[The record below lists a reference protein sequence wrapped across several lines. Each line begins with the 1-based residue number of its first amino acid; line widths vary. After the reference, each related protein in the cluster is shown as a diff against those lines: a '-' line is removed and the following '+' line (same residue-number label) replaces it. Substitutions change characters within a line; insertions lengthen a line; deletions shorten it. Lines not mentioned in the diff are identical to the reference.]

1 MITILGVIPAR
12 GGSKRIPGKNLRHL
26 EGKTL
31 VQWAIDGARESKQL
45 THIVVSTED
54 KIIGDEAHRL
64 GIEVLWRCLD
74 LAEDSTPMVAVMR
87 QVAFYK
93 SADYYVCLQP
103 TTPFRSGWL
112 IDQTIAAVQ
121 EKEGDSGL
129 TVLAHRPT
137 GEVYVTT
144 KSVLDTDRMLGPRC
158 VDYVWNHGVLNID
171 TEYDWV
177 RAERI
182 ARWPGGIG
190 DFLERGAIQAL

>member
-1 MITILGVIPAR
+1 MMIILGVIPAR
-12 GGSKRIPGKNLRHL
+12 GGSKRIPGKNLRRL

-31 VQWAIDGARESKQL
+31 VEWALEGASESRIL
-45 THIVVSTED
+45 NRVVVSTED
-54 KIIGDEAHRL
+54 IRIAAEAYTLGVEVVDRPLELAGD
-64 GIEVLWRCLD
+64 D
-74 LAEDSTPMVAVMR
+74 TPMVAVF
-87 QVAFYK
+87 QHVA
-93 SADYYVCLQP
+93 SQIAADFYVCLQP

-121 EKEGDSGL
+121 GKEGDSGL
-129 TVLAHRPT
+129 TVVKLRPT

-144 KSVLDTDRMLGPRC
+144 KPVLDTGRMLGPRC
-158 VDYVWNHGVLNID
+158 IDHAWNHGFLNID

-190 DFLERGAIQAL
+190 ALLEGGGGGL